1 MPDRRVPQHKRL
13 ISLVIPIFNEEDGVD
28 QLRERLGCV
37 RDMWRETADVEFV
50 FVDDGSSDKTR
61 HALHEA
67 FGTDPLSQIAIHGV
81 NRGIGAAFRTGF
93 ARSRGSIVCTI
104 DADCSYGPENLQRLT
119 VALDEQDADIAVASP
134 YHPQGTVEGVPS
146 WRLLLSKSCSIF
158 YRVVAPVR
166 LHTYTSV
173 FRAYRKNVV
182 EAVPFQEDG
191 FVSATEVLIR
201 AAEQGYRITEVPM
214 TLHARKIGRTKMKV
228 LRTIRGHARLIGT
241 TAVRRIQ
248 SALKT
253 GPSVAARGRR
263 SEPSQVSD
271 LHR

>member
-1 MPDRRVPQHKRL
+1 MTDRRDPQGRGL
-13 ISLVIPIFNEEDGVD
+13 ISLVIPVFNEEDGID

-37 RDMWRETADVEFV
+37 RAMWQETADVEFV
-50 FVDDGSSDKTR
+50 FVDDGSSDNTQD
-61 HALHEA
+61 ALHKV
-67 FGTDPLSQIAIHGV
+67 FGGDPLSQIAVHPA

-93 ARSRGSIVCTI
+93 ARCRGSIVCTI

-119 VALDEQDADIAVASP
+119 TALDEQAADIAVASP
-134 YHPQGTVEGVPS
+134 YHPQGTVEGVPH
-146 WRLLLSKSCSIF
+146 WRLVLSKSCSAF

-173 FRAYRKNVV
+173 FRAYRKTVV
-182 EAVPFQEDG
+182 ETVAFQEDG

-214 TLHARKIGRTKMKV
+214 TLHARKIGRTKMKI
-228 LRTIRGHARLIGT
+228 LRTIRAHVRLIST

-248 SALKT
+248 SAWKT
-253 GPSVAARGRR
+253 GPSVATRERR
-263 SEPSQVSD
+263 SEPSPVSD
-271 LHR
+271 LRR